1 MGGLAI
7 YSSIVIFTW
16 VLNPWTVS
24 LSFLPNLDVG
34 NLSLLIVSAIPVF
47 LVGLFEDLGF
57 KMSPKIRLFA
67 SMISGLLVV
76 FFFQVWVSSVGVP
89 V

>member
-1 MGGLAI
+1 MSVLFSAHKGLVPRMGGLAI

-34 NLSLLIVSAIPVF
+34 NLSLLIVSAIP
-47 LVGLFEDLGF
+47 
-57 KMSPKIRLFA
+57 
-67 SMISGLLVV
+67 LL
-76 FFFQVWVSSVGVP
+76 
-89 V
+89 